1 MKAAPIA
8 LSVALSLALPLP
20 ALADFAPVTSR
31 DEFLSILGGRELRLG
46 LFSIRLNV
54 NPDGT
59 ILGSAMGWDVTGT
72 WDWQDGYFCREMDWS
87 GEPIPFNCQLVEVRE
102 DKLRFTVDKGAGDEA
117 TFNLR

>member
-1 MKAAPIA
+1 MKAALA
-8 LSVALSLALPLP
+8 TLFLALPLP
-20 ALADFAPVTSR
+20 ALADFVPVTSR
-31 DEFLSILGGRELRLG
+31 DAFVSLVGGRELRLG

-59 ILGSAMGWDVTGT
+59 ILGSAMGWEVTGT

-87 GEPIPFNCQLVEVRE
+87 GEPIPFNCQLVETRE
-102 DKLRFTVDKGAGDEA
+102 GKVRFTVDKGEGDEA